1 MENKVGFCTTP
12 DNVRIAYQ
20 TLGNGPAIVCL
31 PAYFVAVDIW
41 PLIPEL
47 KNYVEAIASYHSVVL
62 YDMRGAGMSDRNR
75 TVFTLES
82 ELSDL
87 ETIID
92 HLKLDKVI
100 LFGWSMCGPVAV
112 AYAAKHPERVSHLVL
127 YGTYAY
133 LGKYIQEDIRS
144 SILALLRQQNNYL
157 GIRAIHNLMTPKG
170 SGDFLELM
178 VAMFKESVTP
188 EVFARLIELCFTLDV
203 TEYCNKVKAPT
214 LVMHRKG
221 DLWVSYRAGVELASL
236 IPDAR
241 FVPLEGD
248 THEWFF
254 GDCDMVLQSQL
265 QFLGDQIEAGKDKST
280 ETSSLKKTGHDVF
293 ISFAYSD
300 RDTAARIYDCFK
312 SNGINPFWCEQLAA
326 GQDYPELLG
335 EAIRN
340 SKSFLLVVSDSTDN
354 SDSVRKETTI
364 AHNNKKPIIPVRI
377 KNVMPK
383 KLEYL
388 IASSLFFDAFPQP
401 LAQHL
406 PRLASDIRK
415 ILGGK
420 ADKKEKIKK

>member
-1 MENKVGFCTTP
+1 MEHKVGFCTSP
-12 DNVRIAYQ
+12 DGVRIAYQ
-20 TLGNGPAIVCL
+20 TLGNGPAIVFL
-31 PAYFVAVDIW
+31 PAYFVQVDIW
-41 PLIPEL
+41 PLFSEL
-47 KNYVEAIASYHSVVL
+47 INYLETITRYHTAVL

-87 ETIID
+87 ETVVD

-100 LFGWSMCGPVAV
+100 LFGVSMCGPVAV
-112 AYAAKHPERVSHLVL
+112 AYAAKHPERVSHLML

-133 LGKYIQEDIRS
+133 LGNYIQEDIKS
-144 SILALLRQQNNYL
+144 SMLTLLRQQNNYL

-170 SGDFLELM
+170 SNDFLELM
-178 VAMFKESVTP
+178 VAMFKEVTTP
-188 EVFARLIELCFTLDV
+188 EVFAHLIELCFTLNV
-203 TEYCNKVKAPT
+203 TDLCYKVKAPT

-221 DLWVSYRAGVELASL
+221 ELWVNFKAGVELASL
-236 IPDAR
+236 IPCAR
-241 FVPLEGD
+241 FIPLEGD

-254 GDCDMVLQSQL
+254 GDWEMVLQSQL
-265 QFLGDQIEAGKDKST
+265 QFLGDPAEVGKNKVT
-280 ETSSLKKTGHDVF
+280 ETLSGMKPSYDVF

-300 RDTAARIYDCFK
+300 RDTAARIYDYFK
-312 SNGINPFWCEQLAA
+312 SNGINPFWCEELSA

-377 KNVMPK
+377 KNILPK

-388 IASSLFFDAFPQP
+388 VASSLFFDAFPQP
-401 LAQHL
+401 LEQHL
-406 PRLASDIRK
+406 PKLTGGIKK
-415 ILGGK
+415 IIGSK
-420 ADKKEKIKK
+420 AEKKEKIKK